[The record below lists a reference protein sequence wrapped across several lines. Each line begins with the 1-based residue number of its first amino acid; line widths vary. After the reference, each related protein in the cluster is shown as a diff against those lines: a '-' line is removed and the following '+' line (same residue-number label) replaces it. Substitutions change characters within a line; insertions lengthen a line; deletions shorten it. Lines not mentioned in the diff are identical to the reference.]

1 MIINCNNMRAAR
13 GTTHSTSGPTFGD
26 DMATDSQRDLL
37 TQIFQAQRRALI
49 GTLYRMV
56 GCLHT
61 AEDLAHDAYLRV
73 AKAARERPVT
83 HLQAFLYQTARN
95 LALDHLRRERLRCTF
110 ISEAPDGTT
119 VAVAAPQPSQE
130 TAVMDA
136 QNLTQVEGALA
147 TLPDRA
153 RRALMLSRLEGL
165 TYPEIARRLGV
176 SENTVYN
183 DIRAALAR
191 CLAAVDDGDTT

>member
-1 MIINCNNMRAAR
+1 
-13 GTTHSTSGPTFGD
+13 
-26 DMATDSQRDLL
+26 MATDSQRDLL

-61 AEDLAHDAYLRV
+61 SEDLAHDAYLRV
-73 AKAARERPVT
+73 AKAARERPVP

-95 LALDHLRRERLRCTF
+95 LALGAADT
-110 ISEAPDGTT
+110 I
-119 VAVAAPQPSQE
+119 AAPQPTQE

-136 QNLTQVEGALA
+136 QCLNRVEGALA
-147 TLPDRA
+147 AVPERA
-153 RRALMLSRLEGL
+153 RQALMLSRLEGL

-183 DIRAALAR
+183 DIRAALAC
-191 CLAAVDDGDTT
+191 CLASLDDGDKT

>member
-1 MIINCNNMRAAR
+1 M
-13 GTTHSTSGPTFGD
+13 T
-26 DMATDSQRDLL
+26 TDSQRDLL
-37 TQIFQAQRRALI
+37 TQIFQAQRRALV

-56 GCLHT
+56 GCLYT

-73 AKAARERPVT
+73 AKAVCERPVT

-95 LALDHLRRERLRCTF
+95 LALDHIRRERLRGTF
-110 ISEAPDGTT
+110 MSAAPDGTT
-119 VAVAAPQPSQE
+119 DAIAAPQPSQE

-136 QNLTQVEGALA
+136 QNLNQVEDALA

-191 CLAAVDDGDTT
+191 CLAAVDDGGIT

>member
-1 MIINCNNMRAAR
+1 
-13 GTTHSTSGPTFGD
+13 
-26 DMATDSQRDLL
+26 MATDSQRDLL

-56 GCLHT
+56 GCLYT

-95 LALDHLRRERLRCTF
+95 LALDHLRRERLRGTF
-110 ISEAPDGTT
+110 MSETPDGTAD
-119 VAVAAPQPSQE
+119 AVAAPQPTQE

-136 QNLTQVEGALA
+136 QNLNRVEGALA
-147 TLPDRA
+147 ALPARAPGPDAVAPGGPDLSRDRA
-153 RRALMLSRLEGL
+153 PPGRVGKHGLQRHPRRHDPLPCFPG
-165 TYPEIARRLGV
+165 
-176 SENTVYN
+176 
-183 DIRAALAR
+183 
-191 CLAAVDDGDTT
+191 

>member
-1 MIINCNNMRAAR
+1 
-13 GTTHSTSGPTFGD
+13 
-26 DMATDSQRDLL
+26 MATDSQRDLL

-61 AEDLAHDAYLRV
+61 SEDLAHDAYLRV
-73 AKAARERPVT
+73 AKAARERPVP

-95 LALDHLRRERLRCTF
+95 LALDHLRRERLRGTF
-110 ISEAPDGTT
+110 MSEVPDGAADTI
-119 VAVAAPQPSQE
+119 AAPQPTQE

-136 QNLTQVEGALA
+136 QCLNRVEGALA
-147 TLPDRA
+147 AVPERA
-153 RRALMLSRLEGL
+153 RQALMLSRLEGL

-183 DIRAALAR
+183 DIRAALAC
-191 CLAAVDDGDTT
+191 CLASLDDGDKT

>member
-1 MIINCNNMRAAR
+1 MDGIN
-13 GTTHSTSGPTFGD
+13 HSTCGA
-26 DMATDSQRDLL
+26 DMATDSQPDIL

-56 GCLHT
+56 GCLYT

-95 LALDHLRRERLRCTF
+95 LALDHLRRERLRGTF
-110 ISEAPDGTT
+110 MSEVPDGTID
-119 VAVAAPQPSQE
+119 AVAAPQATQE
-130 TAVMDA
+130 TAVIDA
-136 QNLTQVEGALA
+136 QRLGRVDTALA
-147 TLPDRA
+147 VLPARA
-153 RRALMLSRLEGL
+153 RQALMLSRLEGL

-183 DIRAALAR
+183 DIRAALAS
-191 CLAAVDDGDTT
+191 CLASLDDEDNT